1 MTDLDPNTCTVNG
14 TIVTVIYK
22 FTNPKD
28 NLYVEIIEQHKSS
41 SAIIDQDPLIGRP
54 VFFINRI
61 ILLLCF
67 VCTLCRFKILNI
79 HAIHLMLSKL
89 NQQSEEKRLK
99 SLYEAKLVLSFDNI
113 LEWNGGN
120 ERDREIKVY
129 NYSRASTVDK
139 TLIRSDDELEEI
151 AEELEEGFPWEI
163 LAEDPY
169 ESKQSYLIFGDIHSI
184 DNFIKSNKNV

>member
-1 MTDLDPNTCTVNG
+1 
-14 TIVTVIYK
+14 
-22 FTNPKD
+22 
-28 NLYVEIIEQHKSS
+28 
-41 SAIIDQDPLIGRP
+41 
-54 VFFINRI
+54 
-61 ILLLCF
+61 
-67 VCTLCRFKILNI
+67 
-79 HAIHLMLSKL
+79 MLSKL

-151 AEELEEGFPWEI
+151 AEKLGEGFPWEI
-163 LAEDPY
+163 LNEDPY
-169 ESKQSYLIFGDIHSI
+169 EPKESYIIFGDIYSI
-184 DNFIKSNKNV
+184 SICLPWDKFKESIGMVGDRGLHVEGKV

>member
-1 MTDLDPNTCTVNG
+1 MTDQYPNTCNVKG
-14 TIVTVIYK
+14 GLVTVIYK
-22 FTNPKD
+22 FTHPAD

-41 SAIIDQDPLIGRP
+41 SSIIDQDPLIGRP

-99 SLYEAKLVLSFDNI
+99 SLYGAKLVLSFDNI